1 MAFDAPLDSM
11 AEFHHCGWTFV
22 CSAEQLPDGLYH
34 PVVRYRC
41 PPSNVLRT
49 LAIEKDRY
57 GSASEALLAAKERAV
72 AWLDEREGDGRSSD

>member
-1 MAFDAPLDSM
+1 MIPDIPLDGM
-11 AEFHHCGWTFV
+11 AEFHHRSWTFV
-22 CSAEQLPDGLYH
+22 CSAEQLPNGLYH

-49 LAIEKDRY
+49 LAIENGRY

>member
-1 MAFDAPLDSM
+1 MDLM
-11 AEFHHCGWTFV
+11 EEFRHEDWTFV

-49 LAIEKDRY
+49 LALDKDRY
-57 GSASEALLAAKERAV
+57 GDAPEALLAAKVRAV
-72 AWLDEREGDGRSSD
+72 AWLNERQGDGRSSD

>member
-1 MAFDAPLDSM
+1 MDLM
-11 AEFHHCGWTFV
+11 EEFRHESWTFV

-49 LAIEKDRY
+49 LAMEKNRY
-57 GSASEALLAAKERAV
+57 GDAPEALLAAKELAV
-72 AWLDEREGDGRSSD
+72 AWLNERQGDGRGSD